1 MCSNKYLI
9 LLLWNGYGVL
19 YRRRMYNLTYLLISW
34 SWCQYALPMTH
45 TQMCENIFFFLVPVL
60 VCSAHRQAA
69 EIADGSRQ
77 CDCFYK
83 KFTFY
88 PDVFVVA
95 VSYFD
100 HKAFFHAL
108 LKCLLKL
115 EEKADSSERLYV
127 RFGLPSSRLRG
138 AVTLRWSCRW

>member
-1 MCSNKYLI
+1 MK
-9 LLLWNGYGVL
+9 
-19 YRRRMYNLTYLLISW
+19 
-34 SWCQYALPMTH
+34 
-45 TQMCENIFFFLVPVL
+45 NIFFFLVPVL
-60 VCSAHRQAA
+60 VCSALRQAA

-77 CDCFYK
+77 CDGFYK

-108 LKCLLKL
+108 LKRLLKL
-115 EEKADSSERLYV
+115 EEEADSSERLHV
-127 RFGLPSSRLRG
+127 WFARRGDPPLTAAGDNTSIEVPFEADLR
-138 AVTLRWSCRW
+138 